1 VWKLLPSAVGPT
13 QVGSQ
18 IKFLVFASSLL
29 IMGLI
34 AWRGRL
40 PRTRP
45 IVPGEIMVSD

>member
-1 VWKLLPSAVGPT
+1 LLPSAVGPT